1 MSTPTQANPD
11 VPGSASIEKLR
22 HTTEALKSLPASA
35 YDRMTSLEIS
45 WEEVNGNTMP
55 KVVMAFGAPSA

>member
-1 MSTPTQANPD
+1 MNENQQTRANPEI
-11 VPGSASIEKLR
+11 PGSASIEKLK

-35 YDRMTSLEIS
+35 YDRMSTLEIS

-55 KVVMAFGAPSA
+55 KVKMSFAS

>member
-1 MSTPTQANPD
+1 MNDCPETRANPEI
-11 VPGSASIEKLR
+11 PGSASIEKLK

-55 KVVMAFGAPSA
+55 KVKMLFQS